1 MHRRIDLTIDGADQV
16 ERGTLT
22 LVKGMGGALLREKIV
37 ASASQRMI
45 VVVDEA
51 KRVERLGGRTPLP
64 EMHYLTGGKGDSRMA
79 FKVQGDPVQIAI
91 DQGEVVLER
100 LILRRALPAA
110 APM

>member
-1 MHRRIDLTIDGADQV
+1 
-16 ERGTLT
+16 
-22 LVKGMGGALLREKIV
+22 
-37 ASASQRMI
+37 MI